1 MKIFYNNEML
11 DIPIWITASD
21 NSVQIANHT
30 AKINDRHGEV
40 SFGEHVYS
48 ARSFNCSGT
57 IFAEKYEDV
66 EKERSRLTSLL
77 VGRELKV
84 YRDDD
89 DKIFYICCLIGNI
102 KISYNHGID
111 LAKTF
116 TISFMLKALDPF
128 GYEEEKEKSIV
139 AGLQTLPIQNDGN
152 YMTIPIIEINTTE
165 TLNGLLLKCDNSFLE
180 LSEEIILTSGQIL
193 KYQDGNLFLNNDDI
207 SHKLS
212 DKSLLYPLS
221 LQAGNNNLEIKIHS
235 GNIKIKYHGR
245 YV

>member
-1 MKIFYNNEML
+1 MKIFYNDEML

-21 NSVQIANHT
+21 NSMQIANQT

-40 SFGEHVYS
+40 SFGEPVYS

-57 IFAEKYEDV
+57 IFTEKYEDV
-66 EKERSRLTSLL
+66 EKERSRLTFLL
-77 VGRELKV
+77 AGRELKI

-89 DKIFYICCLIGNI
+89 DKIFYICRLIGNI
-102 KISYNHGID
+102 KIHYNHGID

-128 GYEEEKEKSIV
+128 GYGEEKEKSIV
-139 AGLQTLPIQNDGN
+139 GGLQTLSIQNEGN
-152 YMTIPIIEINTTE
+152 YISIPMIEINTTE

-193 KYQDGNLFLNNDDI
+193 KYQDGHLFFNNDDI

-221 LQAGNNNLEIKIHS
+221 FQAGNSNLEIKIHS

>member
-1 MKIFYNNEML
+1 MKIFYNDEML

-21 NSVQIANHT
+21 NSMQIANQT

-40 SFGEHVYS
+40 SFGEPVYS

-57 IFAEKYEDV
+57 IFTEKYEDV

-77 VGRELKV
+77 AGRELKV

-102 KISYNHGID
+102 KISYNHGIEI
-111 LAKTF
+111 AKTF

-128 GYEEEKEKSIV
+128 GYGEEKEKSIV
-139 AGLQTLPIQNDGN
+139 AGLQTLSIQNEGN
-152 YMTIPIIEINTTE
+152 YISIPMIEINTTE
-165 TLNGLLLKCDNSFLE
+165 SLNGLLLKCGNSFLE
-180 LSEEIILTSGQIL
+180 LSEEITPTSGQTL
-193 KYQDGNLFLNNDDI
+193 KYWNGNLFLNEDDV
-207 SHKLS
+207 SHKFS

-221 LQAGNNNLEIKIHS
+221 FQAGNNNLEIKIHS

>member
-1 MKIFYNNEML
+1 MRIYYNNEKL
-11 DIPIWITASD
+11 DIPMWLTASD
-21 NSVQIANHT
+21 NSVQITNHT

-40 SFGEHVYS
+40 SFGENIYS

-77 VGRELKV
+77 TGRELKV

-89 DKIFYICCLIGNI
+89 DKIFYLCRLIGNI
-102 KISYNHGID
+102 KVNYNNGIE

-116 TISFMLKALDPF
+116 TINFMLKALDPF
-128 GYEEEKEKSIV
+128 GFGEEKEKSIV
-139 AGLQTLPIQNDGN
+139 AGLQTLPIQNEGN
-152 YMTIPIIEINTTE
+152 YMTIPVVEITTTE
-165 TLNGLLLKCDNSFLE
+165 SLNGLLLKCGNSFLE
-180 LSEEIILTSGQIL
+180 LIEEITLTSGQTL
-193 KYQDGNLFLNNDDI
+193 KYQDGNLFLDNDDI